1 MDLQTTIPLYEAI
14 AMMRK
19 ITAEGGFFSFQFA
32 TYNRNTGRSQGI
44 TAVKRAKLRPAAKG
58 DDISNADYKLF
69 YFDDYYQENRVC
81 WQPLIMFF
89 NNTKIILQ

>member
-1 MDLQTTIPLYEAI
+1 
-14 AMMRK
+14 MMRK

-32 TYNRNTGRSQGI
+32 TYNRDTGRTQGI
-44 TAVKRAKLRPAAKG
+44 THVKRAKLRPAAKG
-58 DDISNADYKLF
+58 DSIKYADFKLF
-69 YFDDYYQENRVC
+69 YWDDYFQENRVC